1 MSKND
6 VIILDAFLA
15 DYKSRLS
22 PTVRDDKVF
31 ELFSSEQ
38 ILKQHA
44 PNDAEIEYGNIG
56 GGDDAG
62 IDSAYMYINDE
73 FIYEDADFSSYK
85 RNSELIF
92 YIIQSKQEAS
102 FRENVFEKL
111 ITSLKDLFDLSIDL
125 KKIKSSYNE
134 KIITIF
140 STFRNAYEE
149 LQVKFPKVSIRVH
162 YASKGDLPHEK
173 VIRKSEHLKNDIL
186 GYFSDALVNIEFTG
200 ARELIELARTQPK
213 TTSVLQLAETPIMPE
228 DDFLGNSTAIV
239 ALATLNEY
247 YKFITDENGLLLKNI
262 FETNVRDF
270 QGKTSVNKNIAV
282 SLSNPENSDFW
293 WLNNGVTILATNAS
307 ITQKKLS
314 VECPEIVN
322 GLQTSTEVYEYIRS
336 AKNANSDKRK
346 ILIRIIVPHDDAVRD
361 RIILATNSQ
370 TPIPP
375 ASLRSTDSIHRDI
388 EEFLYR
394 HGLFYERRKNF
405 YKNQG
410 KDSKKIVGIA
420 KMAQSVI
427 SILLQEPN
435 QARARPSSLIS
446 KDDAYEKIF
455 SSTYNIILYLKCISI
470 VLAIESFQAKNDS
483 SLSLGDRVNIKFYI
497 ALVLPLLIDPSVRNS
512 QTGKVSHEK
521 LSELDLTKI
530 NDSLLL
536 EAESIARSA
545 YANCGGNDGA
555 AKGNEMKEKTLACLA
570 GKLVKKAAQ

>member
-6 VIILDAFLA
+6 IIILDAFLA

-22 PTVRDDKVF
+22 QLIKDDKVF
-31 ELFSSEQ
+31 ELFSAEQ

-62 IDSAYMYINDE
+62 IDSAYLYVNDE
-73 FIYEDADFSSYK
+73 FIYEDADFSAYK
-85 RNSELIF
+85 RNPELIF

-111 ITSLKDLFDLSIDL
+111 ITSLKDLFDLSVDL
-125 KKIKSSYNE
+125 QKIRSSYNE

-140 STFRNAYEE
+140 STFRKAYED
-149 LQVKFPKVSIRVH
+149 LQVKFPRVHIRVH
-162 YASKGDLPHEK
+162 YASKGDAPHEK

-186 GYFSDALVNIEFTG
+186 GYFSDAQVEIEFTG
-200 ARELIELARTQPK
+200 ARELIDLARTQPK
-213 TTSVLQLAETPIMPE
+213 TTSILQLAETPIMPE
-228 DDFLGNSTAIV
+228 DDFLGESTAIV

-247 YKFITDENGLLLKNI
+247 YKFITDENGVLLKSI
-262 FETNVRDF
+262 FETNVRDY
-270 QGKTSVNKNIAV
+270 QGKTSVNKSIAA
-282 SLSNPENSDFW
+282 SLECPENSDFW

-322 GLQTSTEVYEYIRS
+322 GLQTSTEIYEYIKSCDNPTRE
-336 AKNANSDKRK
+336 KRK
-346 ILIRIIVPHDDAVRD
+346 LLVRIIVPHDDAVRD

-370 TPIPP
+370 TSIPP

-410 KDSKKIVGIA
+410 KDPKKIVGIA

-455 SSTYNIILYLKCISI
+455 SKMYNIKLYLKCISI
-470 VLAIESFQAKNDS
+470 VLAVEAYQARNDS
-483 SLSLGDRVNIKFYI
+483 NLSYSDRVNIKFYI
-497 ALVLPLLIDPSVRNS
+497 ALVLPLLISPVIQASSFSR
-512 QTGKVSHEK
+512 VSHEK
-521 LSELDLTKI
+521 LSELELETLTEDI
-530 NDSLLL
+530 LL
-536 EAESIARSA
+536 EAEKIAYEA
-545 YANCGGNDGA
+545 YLSCGSNDGA
-555 AKGNEMKEKTLACLA
+555 AKSSDMKEKTLALVA
-570 GKLVKKAAQ
+570 ARMGKM